1 MREFYETIRPLIRT
15 TIQKNLE
22 EFTVT
27 GDPIATVLASRKL
40 TGRRDALVIT
50 RTIALIRSGAWGS
63 VAVNLHTMADTITR
77 QGTSYLVTKLRTVL
91 ASNAMDYLEDPF
103 LGWNLALWHK
113 AAETRETDRILKV
126 LRLGHALRLTP
137 TEAFSQFQPLNVS
150 NSSVSAMT
158 ITASTHVVN
167 RLAMDAAKQ
176 AGVKEYELWTDGK
189 VKDPDIYNIKFAVGK
204 GLLGPMFP
212 GDRSIPIL

>member
-1 MREFYETIRPLIRT
+1 MREFYETIRPLIRS
-15 TIQKNLE
+15 
-22 EFTVT
+22 TVQQNVSELNAT
-27 GDPIATVLASRKL
+27 GDAIAIALASRKL
-40 TGRRDALVIT
+40 TGRRDALIAA
-50 RTIALIRSGAWGS
+50 RTIALIRSGAWSS

-113 AAETRETDRILKV
+113 AAEVREADRVLKV
-126 LRLGHALRLTP
+126 LKLGSAMELTP
-137 TEAFSQFQPLNVS
+137 TEAFAQFQPLNIS
-150 NSSVSAMT
+150 NSSVGAMT
-158 ITASTHVVN
+158 ITASTHIVN

-176 AGVKEYELWTDGK
+176 AGVKEYKLWTDGK